1 LIKFFERWKSLSP
14 NGYELWSQLPQFE
27 WGHRPGELS
36 GTTSM
41 KAVFKEFKNTFYFGE
56 TLIVDSSVRHGKG
69 ISIMKTAPY
78 SIYEVW
84 FDNDNANGK
93 GRMINNDKHIYEG
106 DWANNFS
113 HG

>member
-1 LIKFFERWKSLSP
+1 
-14 NGYELWSQLPQFE
+14 
-27 WGHRPGELS
+27 
-36 GTTSM
+36 M